1 MQIFFCKKWYLCPLK
16 SVRGPYQVQPV
27 SPSLISI
34 RATVRATVAKHE
46 QDVPLERG
54 TATSHI
60 H

>member
-34 RATVRATVAKHE
+34 RATVAKHE
-46 QDVPLERG
+46 QDVPLERSIV
-54 TATSHI
+54 TSHI